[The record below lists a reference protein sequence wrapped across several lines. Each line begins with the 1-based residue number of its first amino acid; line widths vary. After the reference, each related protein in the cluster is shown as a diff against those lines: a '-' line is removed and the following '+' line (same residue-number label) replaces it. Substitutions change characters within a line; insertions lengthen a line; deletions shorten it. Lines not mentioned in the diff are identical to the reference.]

1 MLTGDNARTTAAIA
15 GSLGLAAK
23 AVLLPASK
31 LAEIGA
37 LMAHGGIRQGGRR
50 HQPRAIATGR
60 LSVDKDFRS
69 FLKQFAL
76 CNLAQ
81 E

>member
-50 HQPRAIATGR
+50 HQPRANACRCLDRHRHGTLER
-60 LSVDKDFRS
+60 R
-69 FLKQFAL
+69 
-76 CNLAQ
+76 
-81 E
+81 